1 MREKQDVYVFNSAAP
16 IGAPTTFGTS
26 LKVNTISTK
35 MEAEIMQSKRLTVLA
50 RVPEREGVHGY
61 HFPYFLL
68 VQGQKIFEIFE
79 DIFENLRFGT

>member
-1 MREKQDVYVFNSAAP
+1 
-16 IGAPTTFGTS
+16 
-26 LKVNTISTK
+26 